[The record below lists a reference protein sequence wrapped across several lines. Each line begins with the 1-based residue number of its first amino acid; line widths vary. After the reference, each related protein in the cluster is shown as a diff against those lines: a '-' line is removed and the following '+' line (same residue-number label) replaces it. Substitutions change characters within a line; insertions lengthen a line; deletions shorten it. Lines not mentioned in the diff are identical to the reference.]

1 MTEALDHQRHQL
13 LGDVLVY
20 RPTTQRALAWT
31 FTAIAAFIVS
41 FLFWGEYAR
50 KETVHGIL
58 APDRG
63 VALVYARTPGT
74 VVKINVAENQIVA
87 EGEPLFTVLV
97 EQSTQSGGL
106 ADTATLEVIGHR
118 KDEIAAQIK
127 LARQNAEFDR
137 QSITAQIAGMGE
149 EIEQLERERTTQIQL
164 TALSKQELEAGDQL
178 RRSGALAE
186 TEYRKRE
193 EAYLSDDQREADLAR
208 QIASRRN
215 DLGQARTK
223 LEQLPVTT
231 EDHLAQLRASALD
244 LDQQAT
250 SIERDRAYVVKAPI
264 AGRVTAL
271 QVTLGAN
278 PDPHMPLMAIV
289 PAGGILQADIYIPS
303 RAIGFVKP
311 GQEVRL
317 LYDAFP

>member
-1 MTEALDHQRHQL
+1 VTLALFRQEALDHQRHQL

-20 RPTTQRALAWT
+20 RPITQRALAWT

-149 EIEQLERERTTQIQL
+149 EIEQLERRER
-164 TALSKQELEAGDQL
+164 
-178 RRSGALAE
+178 RRS
-186 TEYRKRE
+186 
-193 EAYLSDDQREADLAR
+193 
-208 QIASRRN
+208 N
-215 DLGQARTK
+215 
-223 LEQLPVTT
+223 
-231 EDHLAQLRASALD
+231 
-244 LDQQAT
+244 
-250 SIERDRAYVVKAPI
+250 
-264 AGRVTAL
+264 
-271 QVTLGAN
+271 
-278 PDPHMPLMAIV
+278 
-289 PAGGILQADIYIPS
+289 
-303 RAIGFVKP
+303 
-311 GQEVRL
+311 
-317 LYDAFP
+317 